1 MLDPKIIRDK
11 PELIKQMLKDRAV
24 EFDFEK
30 MLELNKTRKEMMM
43 QSDELKQKR
52 NQMSVKIGSEKKAG
66 NDASELLREMGEI
79 SKKLDDL
86 ESLRKTVDENYHNL
100 SFSIPNL
107 VHDSVPKGADESF
120 NKQVRTWGEI
130 PKFDFEVKDHIDL
143 GLELDIVDI
152 ERASKTAGARF
163 YYLKDGLV
171 KLGQALTAFALDFV
185 SNKNYNLIQPPYMIN
200 RQSMEGAVIADDFE
214 DVIYKVQ
221 DEDLFL
227 IGTSEHAIASMY
239 YDEILEG
246 SKIPLRYASI
256 SPCFRREAG
265 AHGKDQKGIFRVHQF
280 EKIEQFI
287 FCRPEESWEEHEKM
301 IKNTE
306 EFYQQLEIPYRLMLL
321 SSGDMGK
328 VSAKTYDIEA
338 WMAGQNAYREI
349 VSCSNCI
356 DYQSRRLK
364 IRFRE
369 KSNEDTKYIHTLNS
383 TLVAIERTMVAILEN
398 NQTKDGHVEV
408 PKVLQKYFGAV
419 SYTHLT
425 LPTILLV

>member
-1 MLDPKIIRDK
+1 MLDPKIIRDE
-11 PELIKQMLKDRAV
+11 PDRIKQMLKDRAT
-24 EFDFEK
+24 EFDLEK
-30 MLELNKTRKEMMM
+30 MLELNTMRKKMMQ

-52 NQMSVKIGSEKKAG
+52 NQMSVKIGNEKKAG
-66 NDASELLREMGEI
+66 NNASELLQEMGQI
-79 SKKLDDL
+79 SKKLEDL
-86 ESLRKTVDENYHNL
+86 ENSRKTVDDSYHNL

-107 VHDSVPKGADESF
+107 IHDSVPKGADESF
-120 NKQVRTWGEI
+120 NKQIRTWGEI
-130 PKFDFEVKDHIDL
+130 PRFEFEVKDHIDL

-163 YYLKDGLV
+163 YYLKGGLV

-185 SNKNYNLIQPPYMIN
+185 SEKNYNLIQPPYMIN
-200 RQSMEGAVIADDFE
+200 RQSMEGAVIANDFE
-214 DVIYKVQ
+214 EVIYKVQ

-256 SPCFRREAG
+256 SPCFRKEAG

-306 EFYQQLEIPYRLMLL
+306 EFYQKLEIPHRLMLL

-349 VSCSNCI
+349 VSCSNCL

-398 NQTKDGHVEV
+398 NQTKDGHIKI
-408 PKVLQKYFGAV
+408 PKVLQKYFGDNV
-419 SYTHLT
+419 
-425 LPTILLV
+425 I

>member
-1 MLDPKIIRDK
+1 MLDPKIIRDE
-11 PELIKQMLKDRAV
+11 PEKIKEMLKDRAV
-24 EFDFEK
+24 EFDLEK
-30 MLELNKTRKEMMM
+30 MLELNKVRKDMM
-43 QSDELKQKR
+43 QQTDELKQKR
-52 NQMSVKIGSEKKAG
+52 NQMSMKIATEKKAG
-66 NDASELLREMGEI
+66 NDASELLQEMSQI
-79 SKKLDDL
+79 SSKLDDM
-86 ESLRKTVDENYHNL
+86 ENQRKTIEEDYHKL
-100 SFSIPNL
+100 SFSIPNMI
-107 VHDSVPKGADESF
+107 HDSVPKGPDESF
-120 NKQVRTWGEI
+120 NKQVRTWGDI
-130 PKFDFEVKDHIDL
+130 PKFDFEIKDHIDL
-143 GLELDIVDI
+143 GLGLDIVDL

-163 YYLKDGLV
+163 YYLKGGLV

-185 SNKNYNLIQPPYMIN
+185 SKRDYNLIQPPYMIN

-214 DVIYKVQ
+214 EVIYKVQ

-227 IGTSEHAIASMY
+227 IGTSEHAIASMH

-246 SKIPLRYASI
+246 GKIPLRYASV
-256 SPCFRREAG
+256 SPCFRKEAG

-287 FCRPEESWEEHEKM
+287 FCRPEESWDEHEKM

-306 EFYQQLEIPYRLMLL
+306 EFYQELEIPYRLMLL

-338 WMAGQNAYREI
+338 WMSGQNAYREI
-349 VSCSNCI
+349 VSCSNCL

-408 PKVLQKYFGAV
+408 PKVLQKYFGDN
-419 SYTHLT
+419 L
-425 LPTILLV
+425 I

>member
-1 MLDPKIIRDK
+1 MLDPKIIRDR
-11 PELIKQMLKDRAV
+11 PELIKQMIKDRAV
-24 EFDFEK
+24 EFDFDK
-30 MLELNKTRKEMMM
+30 MLELNKTRKEITI

-52 NQMSVKIGSEKKAG
+52 NQMSMKIANEKKSG
-66 NDASELLREMGEI
+66 NDASELLQEMSQI
-79 SKKLDDL
+79 SKKLDDI
-86 ESLRKTVDENYHNL
+86 ENHRKTNEDDYHKL
-100 SFSIPNL
+100 AFSIPNMI
-107 VHDSVPKGADESF
+107 HDSVPKGADESF
-120 NKQVRTWGEI
+120 NKQVRTWGDI
-130 PKFDFEVKDHIDL
+130 PKFDFETKDHIDL
-143 GLELDIVDI
+143 GLNLDIIDL

-163 YYLKDGLV
+163 YYLKGGLV
-171 KLGQALTAFALDFV
+171 KLGQALTAYALDFV
-185 SNKNYNLIQPPYMIN
+185 SEKNYNLIQPPYMIN

-214 DVIYKVQ
+214 EVIYKVQ

-256 SPCFRREAG
+256 SPCFRKEAG

-287 FCRPEESWEEHEKM
+287 FCRPEESWNEHEKM
-301 IKNTE
+301 IQNTE
-306 EFYQQLEIPYRLMLL
+306 DFYQKLEIPYRLMLL

-338 WMAGQNAYREI
+338 WMTGQNAYREI
-349 VSCSNCI
+349 VSCSNCL

-369 KSNEDTKYIHTLNS
+369 KTNEDTNYIHTLNS

-408 PKVLQKYFGAV
+408 PKVLQKYFGDN
-419 SYTHLT
+419 L
-425 LPTILLV
+425 I

>member
-1 MLDPKIIRDK
+1 MLDPKIIRDE
-11 PELIKQMLKDRAV
+11 PDRIKQMLKDRAV

-30 MLELNKTRKEMMM
+30 MLDLNKSRKEMMM

-66 NDASELLREMGEI
+66 NDASELLKEMGEI
-79 SKKLDDL
+79 SKKLDEL
-86 ESLRKTVDENYHNL
+86 ENLRKTVDDDYHNL

-107 VHDSVPKGADESF
+107 IHDSVPKGADESF

-130 PKFDFEVKDHIDL
+130 PKFDFKVKDHIDL
-143 GLELDIVDI
+143 GLELDIVDL

-163 YYLKDGLV
+163 YYLKNGLV
-171 KLGQALTAFALDFV
+171 KLGQSLTAFALDFV
-185 SNKNYNLIQPPYMIN
+185 SGKNYNLIQPPYMIN

-256 SPCFRREAG
+256 SPCFRKEAG

-306 EFYQQLEIPYRLMLL
+306 EFYQQLEIPHRLMLL

-349 VSCSNCI
+349 VSCSNCV

-364 IRFRE
+364 IRFRD
-369 KSNEDTKYIHTLNS
+369 KSNEDTKYMHTLNS
-383 TLVAIERTMVAILEN
+383 TLIAIERTMVAILEN
-398 NQTKDGHVEV
+398 NQTKDGHVEI
-408 PKVLQKYFGAV
+408 PKVLQKYFGDNM
-419 SYTHLT
+419 
-425 LPTILLV
+425 I

>member
-86 ESLRKTVDENYHNL
+86 ESLRKKVDENYHNL

-107 VHDSVPKGADESF
+107 VHDSVPKGADESS

-171 KLGQALTAFALDFV
+171 KLGQSLTAFALDFV
-185 SNKNYNLIQPPYMIN
+185 SSKNYNLIQPPYMIN

-398 NQTKDGHVEV
+398 NQTKDGHVEI
-408 PKVLQKYFGAV
+408 PKVLQKYFGDNM
-419 SYTHLT
+419 
-425 LPTILLV
+425 I

>member
-1 MLDPKIIRDK
+1 MLDPKIIRDE
-11 PELIKQMLKDRAV
+11 PDRIKQMLKDRAV

-30 MLELNKTRKEMMM
+30 MLDLNKSRKEMMI

-52 NQMSVKIGSEKKAG
+52 NQMSVKIGSEKKVG
-66 NDASELLREMGEI
+66 NDASELLKEMGEI
-79 SKKLDDL
+79 SNKLDEL
-86 ESLRKTVDENYHNL
+86 ENLRKTVDDDYHNL

-107 VHDSVPKGADESF
+107 IHDSVPKGADESF

-143 GLELDIVDI
+143 GLELDIVDL

-163 YYLKDGLV
+163 YYLKNGLV
-171 KLGQALTAFALDFV
+171 KLGQSLTAFALDFV
-185 SNKNYNLIQPPYMIN
+185 SGKNYNLIQPPYMIN

-256 SPCFRREAG
+256 SPCFRKEAG

-349 VSCSNCI
+349 VSCSNCV

-364 IRFRE
+364 IRFRD

-383 TLVAIERTMVAILEN
+383 TLIAIERTMVAILEN
-398 NQTKDGHVEV
+398 NQTKDGHVEI
-408 PKVLQKYFGAV
+408 PKVLQKYFGDNM
-419 SYTHLT
+419 
-425 LPTILLV
+425 I

>member
-30 MLELNKTRKEMMM
+30 MLELNNTRKEMMM

-107 VHDSVPKGADESF
+107 VHDSVPKGSDESF

-171 KLGQALTAFALDFV
+171 KLGQSLTAFALDFV

-398 NQTKDGHVEV
+398 NQTKDGHVEI
-408 PKVLQKYFGAV
+408 PKVLQKYFGDNM
-419 SYTHLT
+419 
-425 LPTILLV
+425 I

>member
-52 NQMSVKIGSEKKAG
+52 NQMSVKIGNEKKAG
-66 NDASELLREMGEI
+66 NDASELLKEMGDI
-79 SKKLDDL
+79 SKKLDEL
-86 ESLRKTVDENYHNL
+86 ESDRKTVDENYHNL

-107 VHDSVPKGADESF
+107 IHDSVPKGADESF
-120 NKQVRTWGEI
+120 NKEVRTWGEI
-130 PKFDFEVKDHIDL
+130 PKFDFDVKDHIDL
-143 GLELDIVDI
+143 GLELDIVDL

-171 KLGQALTAFALDFV
+171 KLGQSLTAFALDFV
-185 SNKNYNLIQPPYMIN
+185 SSKNYNLIQPPYMIN

-256 SPCFRREAG
+256 SPCFRKEAG

-301 IKNTE
+301 IKSTE

-349 VSCSNCI
+349 VSLS
-356 DYQSRRLK
+356 L
-364 IRFRE
+364 
-369 KSNEDTKYIHTLNS
+369 IH
-383 TLVAIERTMVAILEN
+383 I
-398 NQTKDGHVEV
+398 
-408 PKVLQKYFGAV
+408 
-419 SYTHLT
+419 
-425 LPTILLV
+425 

>member
-171 KLGQALTAFALDFV
+171 KLGQSLTAFALDCV
-185 SNKNYNLIQPPYMIN
+185 SSKNYNLIQPPYMIN
-200 RQSMEGAVIADDFE
+200 RQSMDGAVIADDFE

-398 NQTKDGHVEV
+398 NQTKDGHIEI
-408 PKVLQKYFGAV
+408 PKVLQKYFGDNM
-419 SYTHLT
+419 
-425 LPTILLV
+425 I

>member
-1 MLDPKIIRDK
+1 MLDPKIIRDE
-11 PELIKQMLKDRAV
+11 PERIKQMLKDRAID
-24 EFDFEK
+24 FDLEK
-30 MLELNKTRKEMMM
+30 MLELNTTRKEMMK

-52 NQMSVKIGSEKKAG
+52 NQMSVKISNEKKAG
-66 NDASELLREMGEI
+66 NDAAELLQEMSQI
-79 SKKLDDL
+79 SKSLDDM
-86 ESLRKTVDENYHNL
+86 ENQRNIIERDYHKL
-100 SFSIPNL
+100 SFSIPNII
-107 VHDSVPKGADESF
+107 HDSVPKGIDESF
-120 NKQVRTWGEI
+120 NKQIRTWGNI
-130 PKFDFEVKDHIDL
+130 PKFDFDVKDHIDL
-143 GLELDIVDI
+143 GLGLDIIDL

-163 YYLKDGLV
+163 YYLKGGLV
-171 KLGQALTAFALDFV
+171 KLGQALTAFALDFI
-185 SNKNYNLIQPPYMIN
+185 SAKNYNLIQPPYMIN

-214 DVIYKVQ
+214 EVIYKVA

-227 IGTSEHAIASMY
+227 IGTSEHAIASMH

-246 SKIPLRYASI
+246 SNIPLRYASI
-256 SPCFRREAG
+256 SPCFRKEAG

-287 FCRPEESWEEHEKM
+287 FCRPEESWNEHEKM

-306 EFYQQLEIPYRLMLL
+306 EFYQKLEIPYKLMLL

-349 VSCSNCI
+349 VSCSNCL

-383 TLVAIERTMVAILEN
+383 TLIAIERTMVAILEN
-398 NQTKDGHVEV
+398 NQTKDGQVEV
-408 PKVLQKYFGAV
+408 PKVLQKYFGDE
-419 SYTHLT
+419 
-425 LPTILLV
+425 TITFKSNSK

>member
-1 MLDPKIIRDK
+1 MLDPKIIRDE
-11 PELIKQMLKDRAV
+11 PDRIKQMLKDRAT
-24 EFDFEK
+24 EFDLEK
-30 MLELNKTRKEMMM
+30 MLELNTMRKKMMQ

-52 NQMSVKIGSEKKAG
+52 NQMSVKIGNEKKAG
-66 NDASELLREMGEI
+66 NNASELLQEMGQI
-79 SKKLDDL
+79 SKKLEDL
-86 ESLRKTVDENYHNL
+86 ENSRKTVDDSYHNL

-107 VHDSVPKGADESF
+107 IHDSVPKGADESF
-120 NKQVRTWGEI
+120 NKQIRTWGEI
-130 PKFDFEVKDHIDL
+130 PRFEFEVKDHIDL
-143 GLELDIVDI
+143 GLELDIIDL

-163 YYLKDGLV
+163 YYLKGGLV
-171 KLGQALTAFALDFV
+171 KLGQALTAFALDFI
-185 SNKNYNLIQPPYMIN
+185 SEKNYNLIQPPYMIN
-200 RQSMEGAVIADDFE
+200 RQSMEGAVIANDFE
-214 DVIYKVQ
+214 EVIYKVQ

-256 SPCFRREAG
+256 SPCFRKEAG

-306 EFYQQLEIPYRLMLL
+306 EFYQKLEIPHRLMLL

-349 VSCSNCI
+349 VSCSNCL

-383 TLVAIERTMVAILEN
+383 TLIAIERTMVAILEN
-398 NQTKDGHVEV
+398 NQTKDGHIEI
-408 PKVLQKYFGAV
+408 PKVLQKYFGDNV
-419 SYTHLT
+419 
-425 LPTILLV
+425 I

>member
-1 MLDPKIIRDK
+1 MRK
-11 PELIKQMLKDRAV
+11 
-24 EFDFEK
+24 K
-30 MLELNKTRKEMMM
+30 MMQ

-52 NQMSVKIGSEKKAG
+52 NQMSVKIGNEKKAG
-66 NDASELLREMGEI
+66 NNASELLQEMGQI
-79 SKKLDDL
+79 SKKLEDL
-86 ESLRKTVDENYHNL
+86 ENSRKTVDDSYHNL

-107 VHDSVPKGADESF
+107 IHDSVPKGADESF
-120 NKQVRTWGEI
+120 NKQIRTWGEI
-130 PKFDFEVKDHIDL
+130 PRFEFEVKDHIDL
-143 GLELDIVDI
+143 GLELDIIDL

-163 YYLKDGLV
+163 YYLKGGLV

-185 SNKNYNLIQPPYMIN
+185 SEKNYNLIQPPYMIN
-200 RQSMEGAVIADDFE
+200 RQSMEGAVIANDFE
-214 DVIYKVQ
+214 EVIYKVQ

-256 SPCFRREAG
+256 SPCFRKEAG

-306 EFYQQLEIPYRLMLL
+306 EFYQKLEIPHRLMLL

-349 VSCSNCI
+349 VSCSNCL

-398 NQTKDGHVEV
+398 NQTKDGHIKI
-408 PKVLQKYFGAV
+408 PKVLQKYFGDNV
-419 SYTHLT
+419 
-425 LPTILLV
+425 I

>member
-1 MLDPKIIRDK
+1 MLDPKIIRDE
-11 PELIKQMLKDRAV
+11 PDRIKQMLKDRAV

-30 MLELNKTRKEMMM
+30 MLDLNKSRKEMMI

-66 NDASELLREMGEI
+66 NDASELLKEMGEI
-79 SKKLDDL
+79 SKKLDEL
-86 ESLRKTVDENYHNL
+86 ENLRKTVDDDYHNL

-107 VHDSVPKGADESF
+107 IHDSVPKGADESF
-120 NKQVRTWGEI
+120 NKQVRIWGEI

-143 GLELDIVDI
+143 GLELDIVDL

-163 YYLKDGLV
+163 YYLKNGLV
-171 KLGQALTAFALDFV
+171 KLGQSLTAFALDFV
-185 SNKNYNLIQPPYMIN
+185 SGKNYNLIQPPYMIN

-256 SPCFRREAG
+256 SPCFRKEAG

-349 VSCSNCI
+349 VSCSNCV

-364 IRFRE
+364 IRFRD

-383 TLVAIERTMVAILEN
+383 TLIAIERTMVAILEN
-398 NQTKDGHVEV
+398 NQTKDGHVEI
-408 PKVLQKYFGAV
+408 PKVLQKYFGDNM
-419 SYTHLT
+419 
-425 LPTILLV
+425 I

>member
-11 PELIKQMLKDRAV
+11 PELIKEMLKDRAID
-24 EFDFEK
+24 FDLEK
-30 MLELNKTRKEMMM
+30 MLELNKVRKEMMYK
-43 QSDELKQKR
+43 SDELKQKR
-52 NQMSVKIGSEKKAG
+52 NQMSMKIATEKKAG
-66 NDASELLREMGEI
+66 NDASELLQQMSQI
-79 SKKLDDL
+79 STELDDM
-86 ESLRKTVDENYHNL
+86 ENQRKTTEVDYQKL
-100 SFSIPNL
+100 SFSIPNMI
-107 VHDSVPKGADESF
+107 HDSVPRGVDGTF
-120 NKQVRTWGEI
+120 NKQVRTWGDI

-143 GLELDIVDI
+143 GLGLDIMDL

-163 YYLKDGLV
+163 YYLKGGLV
-171 KLGQALTAFALDFV
+171 KLGQALTAFALDFI
-185 SNKNYNLIQPPYMIN
+185 SKKNYDLIQPPYMIN

-214 DVIYKVQ
+214 EVIYKVQ

-227 IGTSEHAIASMY
+227 IGTSEHAIASMH

-256 SPCFRREAG
+256 SPCFRKEAG

-280 EKIEQFI
+280 EKVEQFV
-287 FCRPEESWEEHEKM
+287 FCRPEESWDEHEKM
-301 IKNTE
+301 IQITE
-306 EFYQQLEIPYRLMLL
+306 EFYQKLEIPYKLMLL

-328 VSAKTYDIEA
+328 VSAKTYDLEA

-349 VSCSNCI
+349 VSCSNCL

-398 NQTKDGHVEV
+398 NQTKDGLVHVPE
-408 PKVLQKYFGAV
+408 VLQKYFGDE
-419 SYTHLT
+419 TKLMK
-425 LPTILLV
+425 LGK

>member
-107 VHDSVPKGADESF
+107 VHDSVPKGSDESF

-171 KLGQALTAFALDFV
+171 KLGQSLTAFALDFV

-364 IRFRE
+364 IRSRE

-398 NQTKDGHVEV
+398 NQTKDGHVEI
-408 PKVLQKYFGAV
+408 PKVLQKYFGDNM
-419 SYTHLT
+419 
-425 LPTILLV
+425 I

>member
-1 MLDPKIIRDK
+1 MLDPKIIRDE
-11 PELIKQMLKDRAV
+11 PDRIKQMLKDRAV

-30 MLELNKTRKEMMM
+30 MLDLNKSRKEMMI

-66 NDASELLREMGEI
+66 NNTSELLKEMGQI
-79 SKKLDDL
+79 SKKLDEL
-86 ESLRKTVDENYHNL
+86 ENLRKTVDDDYHNL

-107 VHDSVPKGADESF
+107 IHDSVPKGADESF

-143 GLELDIVDI
+143 GLELDIVDL

-163 YYLKDGLV
+163 YYLKNGLV
-171 KLGQALTAFALDFV
+171 KLGQSLTAFALDFV
-185 SNKNYNLIQPPYMIN
+185 SGKNYNLIQPPYMIN

-256 SPCFRREAG
+256 SPCFRKEAG

-349 VSCSNCI
+349 VSCSNCV

-364 IRFRE
+364 IRFRD

-383 TLVAIERTMVAILEN
+383 TLIAIERTMVAILEN
-398 NQTKDGHVEV
+398 NQTKDGHVEI
-408 PKVLQKYFGAV
+408 PKVLQKYFGDNM
-419 SYTHLT
+419 
-425 LPTILLV
+425 I